1 MNNVLK
7 VRYPVLLC
15 TIILIFSCGCLS
27 DSKQNEVL
35 TYSTDK
41 DAFLFN
47 GYMGLDHFFLSI
59 GDTRQLQDITVYCK
73 DISVHG
79 DSSLLLVNGHDILLK
94 ELGITSCSV
103 GSHSVF
109 IGLADIVQPEEK
121 GYEIELFIFIKR

>member
-7 VRYPVLLC
+7 VRYLVLLC

-27 DSKQNEVL
+27 DSKQDEVL

-47 GYMGLDHFFLSI
+47 SYMGLDHFSLSI
-59 GDTRQLQDITVYCK
+59 GDAKQLQGITVYCK

-79 DSSLLLVNGHDILLK
+79 GSSLLLVNGQDILLK

-103 GSHSVF
+103 RPYSVF
-109 IGLADIVQPEEK
+109 ICLADIVQPEEK
-121 GYEIELFIFIKR
+121 GYEIELFIFVKR